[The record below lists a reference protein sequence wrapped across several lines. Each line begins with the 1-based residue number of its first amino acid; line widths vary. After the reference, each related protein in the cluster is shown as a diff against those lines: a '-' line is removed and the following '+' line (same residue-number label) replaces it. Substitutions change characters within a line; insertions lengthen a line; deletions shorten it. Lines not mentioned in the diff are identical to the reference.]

1 MDFVAYG
8 LVLATDGTVAF
19 FFSDV
24 FNFFELLWAVG
35 CRGKDLDVLLLDT
48 FEVGGFVDGE
58 FILSGTVTVSVL
70 ALGVISGDCIVTDMA
85 VPDNVVERGFIV
97 DVESTGLTA
106 EAAAATLLA
115 RLSRRG
121 FLEVSAPLRLAE
133 AAVAVTFDSCGK
145 IGSKGER
152 LGLKVSASLHCFLM
166 YLQ

>member
-1 MDFVAYG
+1 MYG
-8 LVLATDGTVAF
+8 LVLATVGTVAF
-19 FFSDV
+19 VFSDV

-35 CRGKDLDVLLLDT
+35 FKGKDFDVLLLNV
-48 FEVGGFVDGE
+48 FEVGEFVGGE
-58 FILSGTVTVSVL
+58 FILSGKVTVSVL
-70 ALGVISGDCIVTDMA
+70 ALGVISGECTVTGMT

-97 DVESTGLTA
+97 DVESTSLTA

-121 FLEVSAPLRLAE
+121 FLEFSAPLCLAE

-145 IGSKGER
+145 TGSKGER